1 MLPSSLNP
9 TITISIVA
17 KFDWR
22 LPPFIRP
29 LLQKTNIGDEPRGR
43 IVSYHSPNQGHCFKR
58 NASTF
63 VWTSTKTTTFKTR
76 GLMNVRH
83 FRTHLFTVFVIST
96 NFVCM
101 YKKYWLKYQESTHS
115 VCTFHGL
122 YYPFFYLFKFIF
134 LGVKIFWRF
143 EAHNVKGEEEQT
155 WWLVDP
161 KHQIV
166 EHIQHDAF

>member
-1 MLPSSLNP
+1 MLPSLLNP

-17 KFDWR
+17 KLDWH

-29 LLQKTNIGDEPRGR
+29 LFQKTHIGDERKGKN
-43 IVSYHSPNQGHCFKR
+43 VSYHSPNQGHCFKT
-58 NASTF
+58 NASTL
-63 VWTSTKTTTFKTR
+63 VWTWTKTTTFKTR

-83 FRTHLFTVFVIST
+83 FRNHPFIFFVIST

-122 YYPFFYLFKFIF
+122 LSNLYLFKFIF
-134 LGVKIFWRF
+134 LGVRIFWRF
-143 EAHNVKGEEEQT
+143 EAHNVKGEEEQRR
-155 WWLVDP
+155 WLVDP